1 MEYNFLTTHERRPEM
16 TRHNKKYH
24 IKTACP
30 QCGCSFAQVLS
41 KEEISKRYGDIPNVD
56 LECGECME
64 NFETDMATACPEW
77 DEECK
82 LKE

>member
-1 MEYNFLTTHERRPEM
+1 MAKER
-16 TRHNKKYH
+16 YQ

-30 QCGCSFAQVLS
+30 QCGCSEVALLS
-41 KEEISKRYGDIPNVD
+41 HEEMMRRYGNVPNIE
-56 LECGECME
+56 LSCGECTHKYETKME
-64 NFETDMATACPEW
+64 TACPEW